1 MPSFDVKSELNSHE
15 VMNGVDQAN
24 RVIENRF
31 DFKGTGAKCSLLEG
45 SIILSSKEEFQLH
58 QMLPI
63 LKESL
68 AKRRVDLKSLNP
80 EHVEISTGSAKQ
92 KILLR
97 EGIDQDTAKKI
108 IKIIKSFKSKV
119 QVAIQVE
126 SIRVTGKKRDELQ
139 EIIKELSSENFN
151 LPLQFE
157 NFTD

>member
-1 MPSFDVKSELNSHE
+1 MPSFDIKSELNSHE

-31 DFKGTGAKCSLLEG
+31 DFKGTGAKFSLLEG

-119 QVAIQVE
+119 QVAIQGE

-157 NFTD
+157 NFRD

>member
-1 MPSFDVKSELNSHE
+1 MPSFDVKSELDSHE

-31 DFKGTGAKCSLLEG
+31 DFKGTGAKFSLLEG
-45 SIILSSKEEFQLH
+45 SIVLSSKEEFQLH

-119 QVAIQVE
+119 QVAIQGE

-157 NFTD
+157 NFRD

>member
-1 MPSFDVKSELNSHE
+1 MPSFDVKSELDSHE

-31 DFKGTGAKCSLLEG
+31 DFKGTGAKFSLLEG

-92 KILLR
+92 NILLR

-119 QVAIQVE
+119 QVAIQGE

-157 NFTD
+157 NFRD

>member
-31 DFKGTGAKCSLLEG
+31 DFKWTGAKFSLLEG

-119 QVAIQVE
+119 QVAIQGE

-157 NFTD
+157 NFRD